1 MIKIKSKNIDTAPF
15 NKIEAEF
22 GELIKERNQIRWNGP
37 DDKAARKAYKENE
50 DRQYVK
56 QYEYIKLFFEKFNGR
71 YVRISHQGEKSC
83 YLYLKDAAVEPCDKD
98 KSATCIN
105 AKTSYCLKPGKSKY
119 IAKSWL
125 GSFFKEQNEVPSFS
139 SFRLGSYDKMT
150 ITEITKDEFNSVKT
164 NEVVNTEKLPD
175 NVRRMLVD
183 WMMRMPFENIK
194 DSKEYK
200 KVRLETLL
208 AQNRVSLAKERE
220 SNFCLKNNLIV
231 AIKEVGKKYAK
242 VLTKGYELEIAKSD
256 KKIAQL
262 EKRIEKKEIELGL
275 KKAPKKKK

>member
-1 MIKIKSKNIDTAPF
+1 MIKIKSKNIDLAPF
-15 NKIEAEF
+15 TKIEAEF
-22 GELIKERNQIRWNGP
+22 NEIIKERNQIRWNGP
-37 DDKAARKAYKENE
+37 DDKVAQKARKENE

-71 YVRISHQGEKSC
+71 YVRISHQGEKSS
-83 YLYLKDAAVEPCDKD
+83 YLYLKDATVEPCDKD
-98 KSATCIN
+98 KSNTCIN
-105 AKTSYCLKPGKSKY
+105 ARTSYCLKPGKSKY
-119 IAKSWL
+119 ITKTWL
-125 GSFFKEQNEVPSFS
+125 GSFFHEQNEVPCFH

-150 ITEITKDEFNSVKT
+150 ITEITKDEFNAVKS
-164 NEVVNTEKLPD
+164 NEVVDTEKLPD

-220 SNFCLKNNLIV
+220 SNFCLKHNLV
-231 AIKEVGKKYAK
+231 EAIKTAGKKYAK
-242 VLTKGYELEIAKSD
+242 ALTKGYELEIAKSD

-262 EKRIEKKEIELGL
+262 EKRVEKKEIELGL
-275 KKAPKKKK
+275 KKTPKKKK